1 MYVQQVERSFQDV
14 KKTVTMN
21 ESKNTDLEIGKYK
34 SLFPFIC
41 LSSAY
46 FTDEGV
52 KSTSVQDISI
62 SLNPRRT
69 WILFT
74 NNF

>member
-1 MYVQQVERSFQDV
+1 MCAQQVERSFQDV
-14 KKTVTMN
+14 KKTVAVN
-21 ESKNTDLEIGKYK
+21 ESKNTDFEVGKYK
-34 SLFPFIC
+34 PLFPFIC

-46 FTDEGV
+46 FTAEGV
-52 KSTSVQDISI
+52 TSTSVLDTSI
-62 SLNPRRT
+62 SLNPRRI